1 MLRYA
6 IISYTEARGTK
17 SSVAHTVT
25 LGILIVS
32 VSVLLAVAG
41 LVIVQRRMPLE
52 EREAHNA
59 AIGIVYAAFYVMFGM
74 MVGFS
79 AFLVLSKYI
88 SSQGIVE
95 SEAGSVE
102 ELYWLAENLPEPE
115 QTRIQ
120 DLTISY
126 ARTMIDEEWPMMEQ
140 GQTSPRAAALA
151 DELRRS
157 IQSFES
163 DTNAEQALYAQG
175 LERIHDLD
183 EDREVRILHVREGI
197 PPILWVVLISLGINT
212 VLFTYFVGMKSPRL
226 HILAVAA
233 LAGAIALI
241 LFTIGVLDHPFGP
254 GWRVDPDAFELVLN
268 TIEGNN
274 QQETG

>member
-1 MLRYA
+1 MAL
-6 IISYTEARGTK
+6 
-17 SSVAHTVT
+17 TVL

-32 VSVLLAVAG
+32 VSMLLAVAG
-41 LVIVQRRMPLE
+41 LVMVQRLMPLE
-52 EREAHNA
+52 VREAHNA
-59 AIGIVYAAFYVMFGM
+59 AIGIVYAALYVMFGM

-79 AFLVLSKYI
+79 AYLVLSKYI
-88 SSQGIVE
+88 SSQNIVE

-102 ELYWLAENLPEPE
+102 ELYWLAENLPEPD
-115 QTRIQ
+115 QARIQ

-126 ARTMIDEEWPMMEQ
+126 AQT
-140 GQTSPRAAALA
+140 TSPRAAALG
-151 DELRRS
+151 DELRRNV
-157 IQSFES
+157 QSFEP

-197 PPILWVVLISLGINT
+197 PPILWLVLISLGINT
-212 VLFTYFVGMKSPRL
+212 VIFTYFVGMKSYRL
-226 HILAVAA
+226 HIAAVAA

-241 LFTIGVLDHPFGP
+241 LFTIGVLDRPFGP
-254 GWRVDPDAFELVLN
+254 GWRVDPDAFKLVLN

-274 QQETG
+274 QQET

>member
-1 MLRYA
+1 MAL
-6 IISYTEARGTK
+6 
-17 SSVAHTVT
+17 TVL
-25 LGILIVS
+25 LGISIVS

-41 LVIVQRRMPLE
+41 LVIVQRLMPLE
-52 EREAHNA
+52 VREAHTA
-59 AIGIVYAAFYVMFGM
+59 AIGIIYAALYVMFGM

-79 AFLVLSKYI
+79 AYLVLGKYI
-88 SSQGIVE
+88 SSQSVVE

-102 ELYWLAENLPEPE
+102 ELYWLSENLPEPE
-115 QTRIQ
+115 QTQIQ
-120 DLTISY
+120 DLAISY
-126 ARTMIDEEWPMMEQ
+126 ARVTMDEEWPLMEQ

-157 IQSFES
+157 VQGFEPDNS
-163 DTNAEQALYAQG
+163 AEQALYAQG

-197 PPILWVVLISLGINT
+197 PPILWLVLISLGTNT
-212 VLFTYFVGMKSPRL
+212 IVFTYFVGMKSYRL
-226 HILAVAA
+226 HILTVAA

-254 GWRVDPDAFELVLN
+254 GWRVDPDAFELILN

-274 QQETG
+274 

>member
-1 MLRYA
+1 MRYA
-6 IISYTEARGTK
+6 IISNTEARGTK
-17 SSVAHTVT
+17 SSVAHTIT

-115 QTRIQ
+115 HTRIQ

-183 EDREVRILHVREGI
+183 EDREVRILHVRGLC
-197 PPILWVVLISLGINT
+197 P
-212 VLFTYFVGMKSPRL
+212 
-226 HILAVAA
+226 
-233 LAGAIALI
+233 
-241 LFTIGVLDHPFGP
+241 
-254 GWRVDPDAFELVLN
+254 
-268 TIEGNN
+268 
-274 QQETG
+274 

>member
-1 MLRYA
+1 MAL
-6 IISYTEARGTK
+6 
-17 SSVAHTVT
+17 TVL

-32 VSVLLAVAG
+32 VSMLLAVAG
-41 LVIVQRRMPLE
+41 LVMVQRLMPLE
-52 EREAHNA
+52 VREAHNA
-59 AIGIVYAAFYVMFGM
+59 AIGIVYAALYVMFGM

-79 AFLVLSKYI
+79 AYLVLSKYI
-88 SSQGIVE
+88 SSQNIVE

-102 ELYWLAENLPEPE
+102 ELYWLAENLPEPD
-115 QTRIQ
+115 QARIQ

-126 ARTMIDEEWPMMEQ
+126 AQTTIDEEWPMMEQ
-140 GQTSPRAAALA
+140 GQTSPRAAALG
-151 DELRRS
+151 DELRRNV
-157 IQSFES
+157 QSFEP

-197 PPILWVVLISLGINT
+197 PPILWLVLISLGINT
-212 VLFTYFVGMKSPRL
+212 VIFTYFVGMKSYRL
-226 HILAVAA
+226 HIAAVAA

-241 LFTIGVLDHPFGP
+241 LFTIGVLDRPFGP
-254 GWRVDPDAFELVLN
+254 GWRVDPDAFKLVLN

-274 QQETG
+274 QQET